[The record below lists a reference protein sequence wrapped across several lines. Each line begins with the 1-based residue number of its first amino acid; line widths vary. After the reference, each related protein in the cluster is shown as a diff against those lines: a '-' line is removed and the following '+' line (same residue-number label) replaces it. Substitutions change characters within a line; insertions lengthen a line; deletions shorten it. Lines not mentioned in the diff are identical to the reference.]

1 MVISLSYINS
11 DPIID
16 FQVKNV
22 KGLWTRFL
30 AYVDS
35 GAALTVLTREDA
47 DRLGIYL
54 ARGRSIDLHGISGA
68 IPAYIHNR
76 QIKIEDRILK
86 VQIAFSTSN
95 ETPRLIGREG
105 IFDKFE
111 VCFNDK
117 KKTVNFSTL

>member
-1 MVISLSYINS
+1 MVISLTYINS

-16 FQVKNV
+16 FHVKNV
-22 KGLWTRFL
+22 KGMWTRFL

-35 GAALTVLTREDA
+35 GAALTILTREDA
-47 DRLGIYL
+47 YRLGINL
-54 ARGRSIDLHGISGA
+54 TRGKSIDLHGISGA
-68 IPAYIHNR
+68 IPAYTHNC
-76 QIKIEDRILK
+76 QIKIADRILK
-86 VQIAFSTSN
+86 VKIAFSTSN

-117 KKTVNFSTL
+117 KKIVNFSNI